1 MPAGVTS
8 ISRTGVFQDLNL
20 LEYTAALDLQESAR
34 QAKLKDRTLPDV
46 VFFVQHPPVFTFGR
60 NGGQENLIV
69 SPDVLKQHG
78 VDQVKT
84 DRGGNI
90 TYHGPGQAVLYPVVD
105 LEQARIGVSDFIY
118 GLEQIMKN
126 TAADFGVTVHRD
138 PKNHGM
144 WKGSRK
150 IGSVGLSLRH
160 GISIH
165 GLALNVSVDLTPFT
179 WIHPCGMSGVTMT
192 SLAQELAA
200 AGSPVTTLSMDRVRD
215 RLAAHFCDW
224 FGYDLKKEPAYV

>member
-78 VDQVKT
+78 VAQVKT
-84 DRGGNI
+84 DRGGNV

-126 TAADFGVTVHRD
+126 TQ
-138 PKNHGM
+138 P
-144 WKGSRK
+144 
-150 IGSVGLSLRH
+150 
-160 GISIH
+160 IS
-165 GLALNVSVDLTPFT
+165 G
-179 WIHPCGMSGVTMT
+179 
-192 SLAQELAA
+192 
-200 AGSPVTTLSMDRVRD
+200 
-215 RLAAHFCDW
+215 
-224 FGYDLKKEPAYV
+224 

>member
-20 LEYTAALDLQESAR
+20 LEYTTALDLQASAR

-69 SPDVLKQHG
+69 SLDVLKQHG
-78 VDQVKT
+78 VEQVKT
-84 DRGGNI
+84 DRGGNV

-144 WKGSRK
+144 WKGPRK
-150 IGSVGLSLRH
+150 IGFVGLSLRH